1 MTITPTLPGD
11 MPGTGEAVRDPASTV
26 MPSRLVRLPH
36 SVPRFLRAFERAY
49 GLQATVWLKVDG
61 KWATFESTLPD
72 PPRIPPEDAVM
83 VRHWGSGGS
92 GAAVLVHAPLDA
104 KGHNE
109 FLAEVISDA
118 LRHEEESR
126 AFGRE
131 IGERYE
137 EITLLYTISEI
148 LGSIISLDE
157 ATAIILEEVAET
169 LAVQRASLW
178 LHDPEH
184 NRLELIA
191 AHGTPGLSGPID
203 LDDPVSVTAMAFRER
218 RPINLE
224 YGEQLQRAQG
234 IPKGYAHA
242 SLLSVPVS
250 YSPPDGDVRT
260 IGVINLI
267 GRGDKHRFD
276 AGNQKM
282 MMAIASQIGAAVEN
296 SRLAAASVR
305 EERMAREMEL
315 AHDLQ
320 MKLLPRLE
328 QFDGYAQVA
337 ARCVPAAS
345 VGGDFYHLFRLSE
358 GRIGVMIGD
367 VSSHGFGAALIMA
380 LTMSAVAIHASE
392 GDSPGEVLRRT
403 HRTLVAEL
411 ETTEMYMTLFYGVID
426 PRRSRLTFTNAGHA
440 HAFQLTADG
449 QERRLEA
456 TNPPLGIIDLDSYRE
471 ETISWSA
478 GDDLLLLFTDGL
490 SDALNLGEIAG
501 SQRIVDEVRHHHG
514 QSVEALLDRLY
525 DLVDTEERRA
535 DDRTAVL
542 VRI

>member
-1 MTITPTLPGD
+1 
-11 MPGTGEAVRDPASTV
+11 
-26 MPSRLVRLPH
+26 MPSRLVRLPR
-36 SVPRFLRAFERAY
+36 SVLHLLRAFEHAY
-49 GLQATVWLKVDG
+49 GLHATVWLEIDDRG
-61 KWATFESTLPD
+61 TSLASTLSD
-72 PPRIPPEDAVM
+72 ASGSPPPNAIPVP
-83 VRHWGSGGS
+83 RWGVSR
-92 GAAVLVHAPLDA
+92 ARAWVLVHDGSDA
-104 KGHNE
+104 AAHGR
-109 FLAEVISDA
+109 FLAEAVSTSLA
-118 LRHEEESR
+118 HEEESR
-126 AFGRE
+126 AFGDE

-157 ATAIILEEVAET
+157 ATATILEEVAET

-178 LHDPEH
+178 LYDPEH
-184 NRLELIA
+184 EHLELIA
-191 AHGTPGLSGPID
+191 AHGTPGLTGPID
-203 LDDPVSVTAMAFRER
+203 LHDPVSVTAMAFRER

-224 YGEQLQRAQG
+224 QGDQAQRAQG
-234 IPKGYAHA
+234 IPEGYAHA

-276 AGNQKM
+276 AGKQKL

-296 SRLAAASVR
+296 SRLAAASAR

-320 MKLLPRLE
+320 MKLLPRLD
-328 QFDGYAQVA
+328 QFDGYAEVA
-337 ARCVPAAS
+337 ARCLPAES
-345 VGGDFYHLFRLSE
+345 VGGDFYHLFRLPG
-358 GRIGVMIGD
+358 GRLGVMIGD

-392 GDSPGEVLRRT
+392 GDSPAEVLRRT
-403 HRTLVAEL
+403 HRTLVSEL

-426 PRRSRLTFTNAGHA
+426 PKQGRLTFTNAGHA
-440 HAFQLTADG
+440 HAFQLVGGD
-449 QERRLEA
+449 EPRRLEA
-456 TNPPLGIIDLDSYRE
+456 TNPPLGIIDLDTYGE
-471 ETISWSA
+471 ETVPWDE
-478 GDDLLLLFTDGL
+478 GRDLLLLFTDGL
-490 SDALNLGEIAG
+490 SDALELGEARG
-501 SQRIVDEVRHHHG
+501 PQRVVQEAVAH
-514 QSVEALLDRLY
+514 QSASVSEILERLY
-525 DLVDTEERRA
+525 ALAPDAEDAA

>member
-1 MTITPTLPGD
+1 M
-11 MPGTGEAVRDPASTV
+11 R
-26 MPSRLVRLPH
+26 SRLVRLPR
-36 SVPRFLRAFERAY
+36 SVPQLLKGFERAY
-49 GLQATVWLKVDG
+49 GLHATVWLDVDG
-61 KWATFESTLPD
+61 RGISRATTFRD
-72 PPRIPPEDAVM
+72 PPEKPPPDAIPVP
-83 VRHWGSGGS
+83 RWGVSGAK
-92 GAAVLVHAPLDA
+92 AAVLVHDGAEA
-104 KGHNE
+104 EAHSR
-109 FLAEVISDA
+109 FLADA
-118 LRHEEESR
+118 VSTSLAHEEESR
-126 AFGRE
+126 AFGDE

-157 ATAIILEEVAET
+157 ATATILEEVAET

-178 LHDPEH
+178 LHDPEQ

-191 AHGTPGLSGPID
+191 AHGTAGLAGPIQ
-203 LDDPVSVTAMAFRER
+203 LDDPVSVTALAFRER

-224 YGEQLQRAQG
+224 HGEQAQRVQG
-234 IPKGYAHA
+234 IPEGYAQA

-250 YSPPDGDVRT
+250 YSPPDGEVRT

-276 AGNQKM
+276 AGKQKL

-296 SRLAAASVR
+296 SRLAAASAR

-320 MKLLPRLE
+320 MKLLPRLD
-328 QFDGYAQVA
+328 QFDGYAEVA
-337 ARCVPAAS
+337 ARCLPAES
-345 VGGDFYHLFRLSE
+345 VGGDFYHLFRLPD
-358 GRIGVMIGD
+358 GRLGVMIGD

-403 HRTLVAEL
+403 HRTLVSEL

-426 PRRSRLTFTNAGHA
+426 PKRGRLTFTNAGHA
-440 HAFQLTADG
+440 HAFQLTSNG
-449 QERRLEA
+449 EQRRLDA
-456 TNPPLGIIDLDSYRE
+456 TNPPLGIIDLDAYGE
-471 ETISWSA
+471 ETVPW
-478 GDDLLLLFTDGL
+478 GPGEDLLLLFTDGL
-490 SDALNLGEIAG
+490 SDTLELGEVRG
-501 SQRIVDEVRHHHG
+501 PQRVVQEAATY
-514 QSVEALLDRLY
+514 QSESVAEILERLY
-525 DLVDTEERRA
+525 ALAPDTDDAA